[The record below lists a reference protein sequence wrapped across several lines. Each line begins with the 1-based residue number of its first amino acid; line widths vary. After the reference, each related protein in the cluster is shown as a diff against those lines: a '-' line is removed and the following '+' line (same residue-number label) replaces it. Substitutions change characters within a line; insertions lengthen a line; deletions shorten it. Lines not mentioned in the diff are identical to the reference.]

1 MMETKADLLVI
12 EDTDGLG
19 YLIRTDRGKPVFGPL
34 ELAAT
39 YSSPTAV
46 KNAVSRIKEDFEVRY
61 MRVRLEVLG
70 RM

>member
-34 ELAAT
+34 EFAAT
-39 YSSPTAV
+39 YSSATAV
-46 KNAVSRIKEDFEVRY
+46 KNAVSRIKEDFDVRF
-61 MRVRLEVLG
+61 MRARLEVLG

>member
-1 MMETKADLLVI
+1 METRADLLVI

-34 ELAAT
+34 EFAAT

-46 KNAVSRIKEDFEVRY
+46 SGRAVSCSGI
-61 MRVRLEVLG
+61 LG
-70 RM
+70 